1 MMPDYRRG
9 AHYQS
14 PLVKALNQE
23 GFIIIFP
30 KKINKFPL
38 LFPIFRSVLSSKAK
52 NLHMHWIDSFSGFRS
67 KNMLVSLLKSF
78 LFNIDIFL
86 IKSILKTKI
95 IWTLHNKYTHECFHV
110 HIERII
116 RKLFSNKV
124 DAIICHCN
132 QAKKEIQSEF
142 GTPKNKI
149 YVIPIGNYIDSYKNE
164 ISKEKALKYLNLK
177 SEDFIILSFG
187 SIRPYKGI
195 DKLINCFITIGK
207 NENVKLLI
215 IGKPI
220 SDQIKTDIIKSSKAF
235 ENIKLQFEYIHDD
248 DIQIYFNAS
257 DIVVFSFQKI
267 LGSAGILLAMSF
279 GKPIIAP
286 RLGCIIDILDEK
298 GAFLYNPIENK
309 SLIMALRKA
318 MENKDKLEEMGLY
331 NLNLARLFEWKK
343 IGTETKKVYEKFFK

>member
-1 MMPDYRRG
+1 MMPDYRLG

-23 GFIIIFP
+23 RFKIIFP
-30 KKINKFPL
+30 DKINKFPL
-38 LFPIFRSVLSSKAK
+38 LFPIFRSVLLSKAK
-52 NLHMHWIDSFSGFRS
+52 NLHMHWIDSFSGFRAR
-67 KNMLVSLLKSF
+67 NMLVSLLKSF
-78 LFNIDIFL
+78 LFIIDIFL
-86 IKSILKTKI
+86 IKFILKTKI
-95 IWTLHNKYTHECFHV
+95 IWTLHNKYSHECYHV

-116 RKLFSNKV
+116 RKFFCNKV

-142 GTPKNKI
+142 GAPKNKI
-149 YVIPIGNYIDSYKNE
+149 YVIPIGNYINGYKNE

-177 SEDFIILSFG
+177 SEDFIYLSFG
-187 SIRPYKGI
+187 AIRPYKGI
-195 DKLINCFITIGK
+195 DKLINCFKTIGK
-207 NENVKLLI
+207 NKNVKLLI
-215 IGKPI
+215 IGKPVN
-220 SDQIKTDIIKSSKAF
+220 DQIKTDIIKSSKAF
-235 ENIKLQFEYIHDD
+235 ENIKLQFEFIHDD

-298 GAFLYNPIENK
+298 GAFLYNPRENE
-309 SLIMALRKA
+309 SLLMVLRKA
-318 MENKDKLEEMGLY
+318 MENKDKLEEMGQY
-331 NLNLARLFEWKK
+331 NLNLARLYEWKK